1 MSYLVEYLNEVKK
14 GATVVGMELRKAL
27 EKYVHEMQDP
37 RFVYDTKDADFRIK
51 FIERFCKLTKSPF
64 YAKPMKL
71 MLWQKAFIECLYSFK
86 WADTGRDRFKKVLLI
101 IGRKNGKTELVNA
114 LAFTE
119 LMVGGKGSDIV
130 CSSNDDT
137 QANILYLGIDT
148 MRKLF
153 DPNNLRTKKN
163 ISNIWNKKTDS
174 KIFKITQKT
183 QNKEGRNIDLALLD
197 EVHELKSNE
206 IYKSLEQSQSIKVNP
221 KLICITTEGFINDGL
236 LDELTKQARGT
247 LSGEIENDSFMVWMY
262 TQDNEQEIW
271 QNPNSWYKSNPSL
284 DVVKQKSY
292 LQEQLN
298 IAKISKADR
307 TYVLCKD
314 FNIKQNTNESWLLHE
329 DFVYPM
335 KDLKP
340 EMFAGCV
347 AVGGVDLSETT
358 DLTVATLLLTLP
370 NDLHK
375 YAIQHYWVPE
385 SKLYKNADSSSGAK
399 YKEWSE
405 KGLLTVCQD
414 NVIDVRLVAD
424 WFAELYK
431 TYKIKIFKVGY
442 DNRFSKPFLDKM
454 EEYGIETEMVYQNA
468 QTMSNPMKILEADF
482 KSKLVEYGNNP
493 MTQWCLGNTCAL
505 VDNLGRCM
513 CIKIN
518 GLQTRRID
526 GTISLIIAYATMY
539 HNKGEYSVYSEV
551 NKIVNI

>member
-1 MSYLVEYLNEVKK
+1 MSYLVDYLNEIKN
-14 GATVVGMELRKAL
+14 GRIVVGTELLTAL
-27 EKYVHEMQDP
+27 EKYVGEMTDP
-37 RFVYDTKDADFRIK
+37 RFIYDTKESNFRIK

-64 YAKPMKL
+64 YGKPMEL

-119 LMVGGKGSDIV
+119 LMVGEKGSDIV

-163 ISNIWNKKTDS
+163 ISNIWNRKTDS

-197 EVHELKSNE
+197 EVHELKTNE

-221 KLICITTEGFINDGL
+221 KMICITTEGFVNDGL

-247 LSGEIENDSFMVWMY
+247 LRGEIENDSFMVWMF

-298 IAKISKADR
+298 IARISKADR
-307 TYVLCKD
+307 TFVLCKD
-314 FNIKQNTNESWLLHE
+314 FNIKQNTNEAWLLRE
-329 DFVYPM
+329 TFVYPM
-335 KDLKP
+335 EKLKP
-340 EMFAGCV
+340 EMFTGCV

-358 DLTVATLLLTLP
+358 DLTVATLLLTMP
-370 NDLHK
+370 DDLHK
-375 YAIQHYWVPE
+375 YTIQHYWIPQ
-385 SKLYKNADSSSGAK
+385 SKLEINADTSSGAK
-399 YKEWSE
+399 YKEWA
-405 KGLLTVCQD
+405 KAGLLTVCEGND
-414 NVIDVRLVAD
+414 IDVRLVAD
-424 WFAELYK
+424 WYADIFK

-442 DNRFSKPFLDKM
+442 DNRFAKPFLDRLD
-454 EEYGIETEMVYQNA
+454 EYGIETEMIYQNA
-468 QTMSNPMKILEADF
+468 QTMSTPMKILEADF
-482 KSKLVEYGNNP
+482 KSRLVEYGNNP
-493 MTQWCLGNTCAL
+493 ILEWCLGNTCSI
-505 VDNLGRCM
+505 VDSLGRCM

-526 GTISLIIAYATMY
+526 GTISLIIAYATLY

-551 NKIVNI
+551 NKIVHI